1 MAEEDPVYGLIHR
14 LFTHP
19 GQREAFIGLV
29 RDHGA
34 PPGCLSLVLAHDPAH
49 PDGVWI
55 TEVWPSEDA
64 YRAALAREDVQAT
77 VTATRGL
84 VASFDAPATT
94 RPVVVLP

>member
-1 MAEEDPVYGLIHR
+1 VYGLIHR
-14 LFTHP
+14 LVTHP
-19 GQREAFIGLV
+19 GQRDAFIGLV

-34 PPGCLSLVLAHDPAH
+34 APGCLSLVLAHDPAH

-64 YRAALAREDVQAT
+64 YRATLAREDVQAT
-77 VTATRGL
+77 VAATRRL
-84 VASFDAPATT
+84 VASFDAATT